1 MSHTLI
7 QPRGGLESIVQV
19 SGPVSSEEMQDLQ
32 KSDETIDTLKQW
44 YQEYKDS
51 GKLNRQAIRGITQ
64 GYEFKEPAYFGAAT
78 DKKDAVAWT
87 YSTYDQNTGQ
97 KENVLGINT
106 YVQKSIDT
114 FLNNHPQLN
123 YEQAK
128 EYLLAHEINHM
139 MRHNTLKPKTTND
152 MYKIE
157 MDNEQDLHNYFTEL
171 ANSTEDTTE
180 KQHYTDLAEVAAARY
195 IGQLAAYAKQNGK
208 EINLEQM
215 AKEAG
220 QLENKIGE
228 ETEQPQE
235 AA

>member
-19 SGPVSSEEMQDLQ
+19 SGPVSSEEIQDLQ
-32 KSDETIDTLKQW
+32 KSDETIDVLKQW
-44 YQEYKDS
+44 YQEYKDN
-51 GKLNRQAIRGITQ
+51 GKLNRQVIRGMTQ
-64 GYEFKEPAYFGAAT
+64 GYNFREPAYFGAST

-87 YSTYDQNTGQ
+87 FSKYDQTTGQ

-106 YVQKSIDT
+106 YVQNSIDT

-157 MDNEQDLHNYFTEL
+157 IDNELDLHNYFTEL
-171 ANSTEDTTE
+171 ANSTDDTKE
-180 KQHYTDLAEVAAARY
+180 KQNYTELAEVAAARY
-195 IGQLAAYAKQNGK
+195 IGQIAAYAKQNGI

-215 AKEAG
+215 AKESG
-220 QLENKIGE
+220 LSEKIA
-228 ETEQPQE
+228 ETEQLQK